1 VAPSCTLLY
10 LVSLDYLLGLYI
22 FKSKTMEPISRKKGI
37 LPRSIGRTLKRI
49 AKDLGPQAEEEFV
62 NDFRNSRNQTRI
74 AVRFLVLLIIIP
86 ILTQQLSKQFIVSPL
101 FDKLQENFQEKWET
115 PIFLN
120 QEMEEKA
127 FKELKT
133 YETLLKFESLTKKA
147 PELTPEIIE
156 EKTKEKAKELSEEFR
171 KESRNA
177 IFNVVADFISVVA
190 FTIFVSISRKE
201 IEVVKSFLDTIFYGL
216 SDSAKA
222 FLIIL
227 FTDIFVGFHSP
238 HGWEVLLE
246 GAAEHLGVAANHSG
260 IFLFIATFP
269 VALDTI
275 IKYWIFRYL
284 SRLSPS
290 ALATYKEMNE

>member
-1 VAPSCTLLY
+1 
-10 LVSLDYLLGLYI
+10 
-22 FKSKTMEPISRKKGI
+22 MEPISKKKGI

-49 AKDLGPQAEEEFV
+49 AKDLDPKAEEEFV
-62 NDFRNSRNQTRI
+62 NDFRSSRNQTKI
-74 AVRFLVLLIIIP
+74 AVRFLLLLIIIP

-101 FDKLQENFQEKWET
+101 LDKLQENFKHKWET

-127 FKELKT
+127 FKELKK
-133 YETLLKFESLTKKA
+133 YETLLKFESLIKEA
-147 PELTPEIIE
+147 PQLAPEIIE

-171 KESRNA
+171 EESRNA
-177 IFNVVADFISVVA
+177 ICNVFADLISLVA

-201 IEVVKSFLDTIFYGL
+201 IEVIKSFIDTIIYGL

-246 GAAEHLGVAANHSG
+246 GFAEHLGVAANHSA

-284 SRLSPS
+284 SRISPS

>member
-1 VAPSCTLLY
+1 VQ
-10 LVSLDYLLGLYI
+10 
-22 FKSKTMEPISRKKGI
+22 PISKKTGI

-49 AKDLGPQAEEEFV
+49 AKDLSPKAEEEFV
-62 NDFRNSRNQTRI
+62 NDFRFSRNQTRI
-74 AVRFLVLLIIIP
+74 AVRFLVLLIILP
-86 ILTQQLSKQFIVSPL
+86 ILTQQLSKHFIISPVL
-101 FDKLQENFQEKWET
+101 EKLKETWEP

-127 FKELKT
+127 FKELKS
-133 YETLLKFESLTKKA
+133 YETLLKFESFTREA
-147 PELTPEIIE
+147 PKLTPKIIE

-171 KESRNA
+171 GESRNA
-177 IFNVVADFISVVA
+177 ISNVFADLISVIA

-201 IEVVKSFLDTIFYGL
+201 IQVVKSFIDTIIYGL

-246 GAAEHLGVAANHSG
+246 GVAEHLGIAANHSG

-269 VALDTI
+269 VVLDTI
-275 IKYWIFRYL
+275 FKYWVFRYL
-284 SRLSPS
+284 SRISPS